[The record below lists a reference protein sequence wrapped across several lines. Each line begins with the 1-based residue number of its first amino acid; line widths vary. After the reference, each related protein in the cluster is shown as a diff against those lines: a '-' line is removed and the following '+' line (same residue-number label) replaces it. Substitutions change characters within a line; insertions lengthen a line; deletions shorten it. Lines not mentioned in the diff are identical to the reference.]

1 MILLC
6 YCKRWFVCNGRYVR
20 VVCVCLYWQKPWVYK
35 SRGLTPRISFF
46 LYFRCI
52 LIGQR
57 WLYPTWVSS
66 DPEIKSEELLWDGAG
81 STLIIRWYSFII
93 DTLFFGYCNLLL
105 VHLWLKHR
113 GNVFFRLGYGRKDCS
128 PRTMLVSCKDK
139 SNSIFFFKETI
150 KNTGRDKIVKLMVYK
165 TLQSNKSLAK

>member
-57 WLYPTWVSS
+57 RLYPTWVSS

-150 KNTGRDKIVKLMVYK
+150 KNTGRDKIVKFMVYK